1 MIEMHL
7 FASDELNKAWQYLL
21 DKMPEEAW
29 YSYEQKQQEFSE
41 LDNAL
46 FLGHYQLIS
55 QNYKEAVASL
65 IFAKKSAVELAD
77 TNKLLASLEL
87 LTSLYLKIA
96 DYTAAAENCLEYIEQ
111 IQELKQPK
119 EKLLEAF
126 LQLGNIYQNT
136 HNFKEAIANYT
147 RANKIAKQLKNLK
160 QDSETLFKIGNAYNW
175 NEELDLSEK
184 FLLENIA
191 INKREGFY
199 NAWSHASLG
208 ILYTKQERN
217 NEALSTFELSLAEAK
232 AAEDHQLIA
241 NISKSLGNLHIIMGN
256 LDKAIEVLSEAIRI
270 SEELNLKTVLMK
282 ANEFMADALEKK
294 GELDKAYQY
303 FKTYFALNEEIKQA
317 NTDVKL
323 KGLQLKY
330 DVDEAKKEGELYRL
344 KNIDLVAANN
354 EIERQKQEILTKNR
368 EITDSIV
375 YAKRIQNAILPEMHL
390 LNLVAQEHFVFFKPK
405 DIVSG
410 DFYWIAENDN
420 RIYFAVIDCTGHGV
434 PGAFLSIIA
443 NNLFNKAVYEQ
454 QLVGTDEILSFVHQ
468 EIIQSLNKRVTDSG
482 KDGMDVALCSIDKN
496 TKELHYSGAYN
507 PLLIIRDH
515 TLIELK
521 ADKFIIGNASYV
533 QNNLFSINKFELQN
547 NDMLYLFSDGFADQF
562 GGPSGKKFKSKKLKS
577 LFNEMFKLNC
587 QDQLNTMEQVFFDWK
602 GELEQIDDICIMG
615 IKI

>member
-1 MIEMHL
+1 MHL

-21 DKMPEEAW
+21 DKTPEEAW
-29 YSYEQKQQEFSE
+29 HSYEQKQYEFSE

-65 IFAKKSAVELAD
+65 IFAKKSAIELAQ
-77 TNKLLASLEL
+77 TNKLLASLEV

-111 IQELKQPK
+111 IQESKQPK
-119 EKLLEAF
+119 EKLLDAF

-136 HNFKEAIANYT
+136 HNFKEATANYT
-147 RANKIAKQLKNLK
+147 RANKIAKQLKNVK

-175 NEELDLSEK
+175 NEELDLSEN

-217 NEALSTFELSLAEAK
+217 DEALSTFELSLAEAK
-232 AAEDHQLIA
+232 AAQDHQLIA

-256 LDKAIEVLSEAIRI
+256 LDKAVEVLSEAIRI

-294 GELDKAYQY
+294 GELDKAYTY

-410 DFYWIAENDN
+410 DFYWIAENDS

-454 QLVGTDEILSFVHQ
+454 QLLGTDEILSFVHQ

-515 TLIELK
+515 TLIEFK

-587 QDQLNTMEQVFFDWK
+587 QAQFNTMEQVFSDWK

>member
-1 MIEMHL
+1 MHL
-7 FASDELNKAWQYLL
+7 FVSDELNKAWQYLL
-21 DKMPEEAW
+21 DKMPEEALNI
-29 YSYEQKQQEFSE
+29 YDQKQHEFSE

-46 FLGHYQLIS
+46 FLGHYQLVS
-55 QNYKEAVASL
+55 QNYKEAVAML

-96 DYTAAAENCLEYIEQ
+96 DFTAAAENCLEYIEQ
-111 IQELKQPK
+111 IHESKQPK
-119 EKLLEAF
+119 EKLLDAF

-147 RANKIAKQLKNLK
+147 RANKIAKQIKNVK

-175 NEELDLSEK
+175 NEDLDLSEK

-217 NEALSTFELSLAEAK
+217 NEALSTFELSLDEAK
-232 AAEDHQLIA
+232 AAQDHQLIA

-256 LDKAIEVLSEAIRI
+256 LDKAIDVLSEAIRI

-294 GELDKAYQY
+294 GELDKAYPY
-303 FKTYFALNEEIKQA
+303 FKAYFALNEEIKQA

-344 KNIDLVAANN
+344 KNIDLVVANN

-410 DFYWIAENDN
+410 DFYWIAENDSK
-420 RIYFAVIDCTGHGV
+420 IYFAVIDCTGHGV

-507 PLLIIRDH
+507 PLLIIRNH
-515 TLIELK
+515 TLIEFK
-521 ADKFIIGNASYV
+521 GDKFIIGNNSYSH
-533 QNNLFSINKFELQN
+533 NNLFSTNKFELQN
-547 NDMLYLFSDGFADQF
+547 NDMLYLFTDGFADQF

-577 LFNEMFKLNC
+577 LFNEIFGLNC
-587 QDQLNTMEQVFFDWK
+587 QAQLNTMEHVFSDWK

>member
-1 MIEMHL
+1 MHL
-7 FASDELNKAWQYLL
+7 FVFDELNKAWQYLL

-29 YSYEQKQQEFSE
+29 HSYKQKQYEFSE

-46 FLGHYQLIS
+46 FLGHYQLVS

-65 IFAKKSAVELAD
+65 IFAKKAADELAD
-77 TNKLLASLEL
+77 TNKLLTSLEL

-111 IQELKQPK
+111 IQDSKQPK

-147 RANKIAKQLKNLK
+147 RANKIAKQLKNVK

-191 INKREGFY
+191 INKKEGFY

-217 NEALSTFELSLAEAK
+217 DEALSTFELSLAEAK
-232 AAEDHQLIA
+232 VAKDHQLIA

-330 DVDEAKKEGELYRL
+330 DLDVQETFGQAR
-344 KNIDLVAANN
+344 DLANDAAGRGDFIALGNGFN
-354 EIERQKQEILTKNR
+354 HG
-368 EITDSIV
+368 
-375 YAKRIQNAILPEMHL
+375 A
-390 LNLVAQEHFVFFKPK
+390 VFFLALHLGANH
-405 DIVSG
+405 DEIQHHEHQHQRQHARERGHDVTATRGGGRSG
-410 DFYWIAENDN
+410 LGESRRNK
-420 RIYFAVIDCTGHGV
+420 HGQDSTMDGQKTKRAAGALHKRR
-434 PGAFLSIIA
+434 PGA
-443 NNLFNKAVYEQ
+443 
-454 QLVGTDEILSFVHQ
+454 
-468 EIIQSLNKRVTDSG
+468 
-482 KDGMDVALCSIDKN
+482 
-496 TKELHYSGAYN
+496 ELAIVCG
-507 PLLIIRDH
+507 PLRRPQGLRPRP
-515 TLIELK
+515 TPGVCR
-521 ADKFIIGNASYV
+521 AR
-533 QNNLFSINKFELQN
+533 
-547 NDMLYLFSDGFADQF
+547 
-562 GGPSGKKFKSKKLKS
+562 
-577 LFNEMFKLNC
+577 
-587 QDQLNTMEQVFFDWK
+587 
-602 GELEQIDDICIMG
+602 
-615 IKI
+615 

>member
-1 MIEMHL
+1 MHL

-21 DKMPEEAW
+21 DKMPKEAW
-29 YSYEQKQQEFSE
+29 HSYEQKQQEFSE

-46 FLGHYQLIS
+46 FLGHYQLVS
-55 QNYKEAVASL
+55 QNYKEAVATL
-65 IFAKKSAVELAD
+65 IFAKKSAVELAE

-111 IQELKQPK
+111 IQDSKQPK
-119 EKLLEAF
+119 EKLLDAF

-147 RANKIAKQLKNLK
+147 RANKIAKQLKNVK

-217 NEALSTFELSLAEAK
+217 DEALSTFELSLAEAK
-232 AAEDHQLIA
+232 AAKDHQLIA

-303 FKTYFALNEEIKQA
+303 FKTYFTLNEEIKQA

-410 DFYWIAENDN
+410 DFYWIAENDS

-521 ADKFIIGNASYV
+521 ADKFIIGNASYSH
-533 QNNLFSINKFELQN
+533 NSLFSINKFELQES
-547 NDMLYLFSDGFADQF
+547 DMLYLCTDGFADQF
-562 GGPSGKKFKSKKLKS
+562 GGPNGKKFKSKKLKG
-577 LFNEMFKLNC
+577 LFNEIFKLNC
-587 QDQLNTMEQVFFDWK
+587 QAQFNKMEQVFSDWK

>member
-1 MIEMHL
+1 MHL

-21 DKMPEEAW
+21 DKMLKEAW
-29 YSYEQKQQEFSE
+29 HSYEQKQQEFSE

-46 FLGHYQLIS
+46 FLGHYQLVS
-55 QNYKEAVASL
+55 QNYKEAVATL
-65 IFAKKSAVELAD
+65 IFAKKSAFELAD

-96 DYTAAAENCLEYIEQ
+96 DYTAAAENCLDYIEQ
-111 IQELKQPK
+111 IQDSKQPK

-147 RANKIAKQLKNLK
+147 RANKIAKQLKNVK
-160 QDSETLFKIGNAYNW
+160 QDSETLFKIGNAFNW

-191 INKREGFY
+191 INKKEGFY

-217 NEALSTFELSLAEAK
+217 DEALSTFELSLAEAK
-232 AAEDHQLIA
+232 AAQDHQLIA

-256 LDKAIEVLSEAIRI
+256 LDKAVEVLSEAIRI

-410 DFYWIAENDN
+410 DFYWIAENDT

-454 QLVGTDEILSFVHQ
+454 QLLGTDEILSFVHQ

-515 TLIELK
+515 TLIEFK

-587 QDQLNTMEQVFFDWK
+587 QDQLNTMEQVFSDWK